1 MVDLMRGTL
10 WIWGGFGS
18 LNLPYSAMYAAAVR
32 RTVGLSE
39 LARILKFP
47 KLVCHQTSKT
57 SKQIFFKTLRNFF
70 LGGVLDLDQRN
81 THRYTLDNTHYKYFL
96 PS

>member
-18 LNLPYSAMYAAAVR
+18 LNLPYSAIYAAAVR

-47 KLVCHQTSKT
+47 KLVCHQTSKNL
-57 SKQIFFKTLRNFF
+57 KTNFLQDF
-70 LGGVLDLDQRN
+70 
-81 THRYTLDNTHYKYFL
+81 T
-96 PS
+96 